1 MVLTLTTRIQI
12 AQSQSSSILGKETIV
27 LNYEVGNYY
36 ELNEMGGFIWSL
48 LQANKVMSVD
58 KIKEHLLEE
67 FEVDES
73 LCQNELVL
81 FLENLFHE
89 KLIETPA

>member
-1 MVLTLTTRIQI
+1 MIITPHTRIQI

-36 ELNEMGGFIWSL
+36 ELNEMGGFVWSL

-73 LCQNELVL
+73 LCQKELVL

-89 KLIETPA
+89 KLIEATA

>member
-1 MVLTLTTRIQI
+1 MIITPRTRIQI

-27 LNYEVGNYY
+27 LNYEIGNYY

-48 LQANKVMSVD
+48 LQTNKVMSVD
-58 KIKEHLLEE
+58 KIEEHMLEE

-73 LCQNELVL
+73 LCRQELVL
-81 FLENLFHE
+81 FLESLFHE
-89 KLIETPA
+89 KLIEATA

>member
-1 MVLTLTTRIQI
+1 MFITPHTCVQI

-27 LNYEVGNYY
+27 LNYEIGNYY

-48 LQANKVMSVD
+48 LQANKSMSVS

-67 FEVDES
+67 FEVDEA
-73 LCQNELVL
+73 LCQQELVL

-89 KLIETPA
+89 KLIETTA

>member
-1 MVLTLTTRIQI
+1 MVITSHTRIQI

-36 ELNEMGGFIWSL
+36 ELNEIGGFIWSL

-73 LCQNELVL
+73 LCQKELVL

-89 KLIETPA
+89 KLIEATA

>member
-1 MVLTLTTRIQI
+1 
-12 AQSQSSSILGKETIV
+12 
-27 LNYEVGNYY
+27 
-36 ELNEMGGFIWSL
+36 
-48 LQANKVMSVD
+48 MSVD

-73 LCQNELVL
+73 LCQKELVL

-89 KLIETPA
+89 KLIEATA

>member
-1 MVLTLTTRIQI
+1 MVIKPNTRIQI

-27 LNYEVGNYY
+27 LNYEIGNYY
-36 ELNEMGGFIWSL
+36 ELNEIGGFIWSL
-48 LQANKVMSVD
+48 LQTNKVMSVA

-73 LCQNELVL
+73 LCQEELVL

-89 KLIETPA
+89 KLIETAA